1 MWTPESG
8 FMPRILTPSTPPS
21 VTPDA
26 TPPATETAGAQTL
39 RRGLAVLRLLTRTGP
54 GGLRMGEIGRRLGL
68 NKSTAIRLTRTLV
81 DEGFVLH
88 DQSTGAYRLGPEAF
102 AVGLAAEPSYALQR
116 LAAPA
121 LRALALESGDTVF
134 FTVLHGIE
142 SICLSRSEGDFPIR
156 NQLVK
161 AGDRW
166 PLGVGAGSCA
176 MLAAMSD
183 DDIGRVLARN
193 AAMRAE
199 RYPGCTDSA
208 IQRLIHE
215 TRSQGYC
222 LNPGLVLESS
232 WAIGVP
238 VYDAH
243 NRPVASLSL
252 AAIEARLGP
261 ARRAALGN
269 RLMQA
274 SRELTGLLGEVAA
287 LGVA

>member
-1 MWTPESG
+1 M
-8 FMPRILTPSTPPS
+8 
-21 VTPDA
+21 
-26 TPPATETAGAQTL
+26 

-88 DQSTGAYRLGPEAF
+88 DQTTGAYRLGPEAF

-183 DDIGRVLARN
+183 DDIGRILARN

>member
-1 MWTPESG
+1 MWTDGSW
-8 FMPRILTPSTPPS
+8 FMPKDTLSPTPP
-21 VTPDA
+21 
-26 TPPATETAGAQTL
+26 ETAGAQTL
-39 RRGLAVLRLLTRTGP
+39 RRGLAVLRLLTRVGP
-54 GGLRMGEIGRRLGL
+54 GGLRITEIGRRLGL

-88 DQSTGAYRLGPEAF
+88 DHASGAYRLGPEAF

-116 LAAPA
+116 LAAP
-121 LRALALESGDTVF
+121 LMRDLSLESGDTVF
-134 FTVLHGIE
+134 FTVLHGLE

-176 MLAAMSD
+176 MLAALSD
-183 DDIGRVLARN
+183 ADVAAILARN
-193 AAMRAE
+193 APE
-199 RYPGCTDSA
+199 RLAHYPGCSDEA
-208 IQRLIHE
+208 VWRLLRE
-215 TRSQGYC
+215 TRAQGFC

-232 WAIGVP
+232 WALGVP
-238 VYDAH
+238 VYDAN
-243 NRPVASLSL
+243 NRPVASISL

-261 ARRAALGN
+261 ARAAALGN

-274 SRELTGLLGEVAA
+274 SRELTAMLRPVAQA
-287 LGVA
+287 